1 MKTPKYFTLYEL
13 LQSHTAV
20 VRKIENIPTFEQVE
34 NLNRLAVEIL
44 DPVRLHYGMPV
55 VVTSGFRS
63 DELNKAVKGS
73 KGSQHK
79 EGEAA
84 DITTKENTKAR
95 NKLLFEL
102 MVAMVKQGIITVGQL
117 INEKNYSW
125 IHVSLPN
132 AKHKNEI
139 LNL

>member
-1 MKTPKYFTLYEL
+1 MVKPRYFDLEEL
-13 LQSHTAV
+13 LQSRTAV
-20 VRKIENIPTFEQVE
+20 ARRIENIPTWEQVE

-44 DPVRLHYGMPV
+44 DPVRARFGKSV
-55 VVTSGFRS
+55 TVTSGFRC

-95 NKLLFEL
+95 NKALFEL
-102 MVAMVKQGIITVGQL
+102 MVEMVKAGEITVGQL
-117 INEKNYSW
+117 INEKDYSW

-132 AKHKNEI
+132 KKHKNEI